1 VVILVSEPRKGVVVI
16 KLSGRLEFDP
26 NLYTLRPTIRALL
39 ESGARAIIFDLGDVP
54 HCDSSGCGEMIGA
67 YTTMRKADAA
77 IAFANLNP
85 KVSLLWERINVTKI
99 FDIFDTVEEARNFLE
114 TRT

>member
-1 VVILVSEPRKGVVVI
+1 MVIVVSEPHNGVVVI
-16 KLSGRLEFDP
+16 KFSGRLEFDP
-26 NLYTLRPTIRALL
+26 ALYTLRPKIRGLL
-39 ESGARAIIFDLGDVP
+39 ESGIRAIIFDLGEVP

-77 IAFANLNP
+77 IAFVNLTP
-85 KVSLLWERINVTKI
+85 KVRLLWERINVTKI

-114 TRT
+114 ARR